1 MPTFS
6 SASSVNSTKPT
17 NRGESIDILSISDAA
32 IDSINIIKT
41 SKRLIFASNI
51 KTLTRLYHQKAGY
64 TIFANYTENPH
75 RKQKGFVIID
85 FSGFII

>member
-6 SASSVNSTKPT
+6 IASSVNSTKPT
-17 NRGESIDILSISDAA
+17 NRGASIDILSISDAA

-51 KTLTRLYHQKAGY
+51 KNSDAIISPKGRIYNLRILYRKSASETKRLCYH
-64 TIFANYTENPH
+64 
-75 RKQKGFVIID
+75 
-85 FSGFII
+85 